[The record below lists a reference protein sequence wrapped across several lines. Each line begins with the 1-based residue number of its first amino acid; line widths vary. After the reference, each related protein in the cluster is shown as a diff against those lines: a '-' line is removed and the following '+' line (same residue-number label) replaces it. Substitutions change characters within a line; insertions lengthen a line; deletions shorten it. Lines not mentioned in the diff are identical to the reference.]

1 MRTRIPL
8 LLLALLLTGI
18 QPMRAEHILTNS
30 DIIDLVKA
38 KIPDSVIVDEIQRS
52 KCNFTTAPQDL
63 INLKKAGV
71 SDALLGAMVKAGEVS
86 PATKTPVIAAANHSA
101 TLDVGVYYRKNSS
114 WVTLPPEVVNWKT
127 GGVLKSMATINIVKG
142 DINGDVRGKDSPTS
156 LATPEKFLFVV
167 PEGTYITEYQL
178 IHLHQHSNRRAFRT
192 VTGGVFHVS
201 GGATRDVV
209 PFRSEKVGSRTFE
222 VTIDHL
228 DSGEYGFLP
237 PGNNASR
244 QAMSSLGSMYT
255 FHVTE

>member
-1 MRTRIPL
+1 MRTKIPL
-8 LLLALLLTGI
+8 LLLALFSIGI

-52 KCNFTTAPQDL
+52 KCDFSTAPQDL
-63 INLKKAGV
+63 ISLKKAGV
-71 SDALLGAMVKAGEVS
+71 SDAVLGAMVKAGEAN
-86 PATKTPVIAAANHSA
+86 PAPIAPAPAAANNA
-101 TLDVGVYYRKNSS
+101 PTLDVGVYYRKNGS

-127 GGVLKSMATINIVKG
+127 GGVLKGMATMHIVKG
-142 DINGDVRGKDSPTS
+142 DINGDIRGKDSPTS
-156 LATPEKFLFVV
+156 VATPEKFLFVV

-201 GGATRDVV
+201 GGATRDVL

-222 VTIDHL
+222 VTLAHL
-228 DSGEYGFLP
+228 EGGEYGFLP

-244 QAMSSLGSMYT
+244 QAMSSLGAMYT
-255 FHVTE
+255 FHVVE